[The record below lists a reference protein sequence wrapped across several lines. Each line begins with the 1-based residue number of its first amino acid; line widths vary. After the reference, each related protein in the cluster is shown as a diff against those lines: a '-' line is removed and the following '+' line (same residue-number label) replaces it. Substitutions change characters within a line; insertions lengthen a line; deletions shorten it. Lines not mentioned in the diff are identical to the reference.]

1 MLYRPS
7 LCASVQLAYG
17 GPACAAGAMVT
28 PIPRQAAIVAIA
40 ATKIRR
46 RAYAFLVP
54 TTVQGVSQ
62 SQVEDLR
69 HNQIE
74 PALRNG
80 DWSGAAVAAAN
91 GLDSAAG

>member
-1 MLYRPS
+1 MLGLGAAHALAARTDSAYRLPLS
-7 LCASVQLAYG
+7 
-17 GPACAAGAMVT
+17 
-28 PIPRQAAIVAIA
+28 
-40 ATKIRR
+40 
-46 RAYAFLVP
+46 P

-62 SQVEDLR
+62 SQVDNLR